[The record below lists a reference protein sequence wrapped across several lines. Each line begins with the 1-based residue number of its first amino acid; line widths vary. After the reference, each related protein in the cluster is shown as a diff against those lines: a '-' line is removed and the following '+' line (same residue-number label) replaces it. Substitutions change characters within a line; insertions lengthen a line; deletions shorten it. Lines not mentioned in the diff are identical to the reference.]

1 MKKFLLLVAA
11 VVISTSAFSQEWAV
25 GGRVGSGFQAVG
37 QYTLSNDNYVEARFG
52 AAWNNGG
59 GTVTADFTA
68 LYNWRIFEMDWTPR
82 AGMWFFDAGCGVNV
96 GGKGHFA
103 YVGVAG
109 MARLGITFHKVPISL
124 SIDYTPVI
132 GPQFA
137 YGKYPA
143 VPDYSDV
150 WGYTRASNNS
160 KRYTHTSFRGRG
172 FANVG
177 ITCTY
182 NF

>member
-1 MKKFLLLVAA
+1 MKKILLMAVA
-11 VVISTSAFSQEWAV
+11 VLFSTGAFAQDWSV
-25 GGRVGSGFQAVG
+25 GARVGSGFQAVG
-37 QYTLSNDNYVEARFG
+37 QYNLNSKNYVEARFG
-52 AAWNNGG
+52 ASWIDGG
-59 GTVTADFTA
+59 VTADFTA
-68 LYNWRIFEMDWTPR
+68 LYNWHILDMNWTPT
-82 AGMWFFDAGCGVNV
+82 AGTWFFDAGCGVNV

>member
-82 AGMWFFDAGCGVNV
+82 AGMWFFDAGCGLNV
-96 GGKGHFA
+96 GGCEDYA
-103 YVGVAG
+103 YVGAAG
-109 MARLGITFHKVPISL
+109 MARLGIKFNSAPVSLSADWTPVFGAAIRDRGGYSVADFHKFGL
-124 SIDYTPVI
+124 
-132 GPQFA
+132 
-137 YGKYPA
+137 
-143 VPDYSDV
+143 
-150 WGYTRASNNS
+150 
-160 KRYTHTSFRGRG
+160 
-172 FANVG
+172 ANLG

-182 NF
+182 HF

>member
-59 GTVTADFTA
+59 GIVTADFTA

-82 AGMWFFDAGCGVNV
+82 AGMWFFDAGCGLNV
-96 GGKGHFA
+96 GGCEDYA
-103 YVGVAG
+103 YVGAAG
-109 MARLGITFHKVPISL
+109 MARLGIKFNSAPVSLSADWTPVFGAAIRDRGGYSVADFHKFGL
-124 SIDYTPVI
+124 
-132 GPQFA
+132 
-137 YGKYPA
+137 
-143 VPDYSDV
+143 
-150 WGYTRASNNS
+150 
-160 KRYTHTSFRGRG
+160 
-172 FANVG
+172 ANLG

-182 NF
+182 HF